1 MKPIQSKI
9 ENKEDLFSN
18 IYKGL
23 KPLQFSLGSNWEY
36 DHGYFDHALD
46 DKSQVWLR
54 IPFQVTSG
62 QLDGEIENQSTMI
75 QIRTP
80 FVLKHVY
87 NEGLDQEASIRT
99 YGALLDQFQTP
110 LDKDAEIEE
119 MWILKAEELIKEVE
133 LQI

>member
-1 MKPIQSKI
+1 MKPIQSEI

-18 IYKGL
+18 IFKGL

-36 DHGYFDHALD
+36 DHGYFDHKLD

-75 QIRTP
+75 QLGTP
-80 FVLKHVY
+80 FVLKHIY
-87 NEGLDQEASIRT
+87 NEGSDPNAHMMI
-99 YGALLDQFQTP
+99 YGSLINQFQKP

-119 MWILKAEELIKEVE
+119 MWILKAEDLVKKVE